1 MPFAIYYFAITDYLR
16 KRNNA
21 IQQLYNY
28 SNKVLHL
35 GIPKFRCTWARY
47 SFVANRQYS
56 PFRVVPLGRL
66 VCIATGIDIALIR
79 LFAKIQ
85 TFVTEE

>member
-1 MPFAIYYFAITDYLR
+1 MVIE
-16 KRNNA
+16 
-21 IQQLYNY
+21 LYNY

-56 PFRVVPLGRL
+56 PFRVVPRGRL
-66 VCIATGIDIALIR
+66 VCIATGTDIDLIR

-85 TFVTEE
+85 SFLT